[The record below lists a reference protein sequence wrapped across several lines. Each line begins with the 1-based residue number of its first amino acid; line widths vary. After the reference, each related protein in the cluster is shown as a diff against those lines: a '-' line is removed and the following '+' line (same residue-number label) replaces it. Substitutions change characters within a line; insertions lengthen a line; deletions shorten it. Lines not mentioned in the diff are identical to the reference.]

1 MLIPARPAN
10 EAQRLAQLHELAILD
25 TGQDPGFD
33 QLVELTQLLFN
44 TPMVLVSLVDQQRQW
59 FKAKV
64 GLDSCETARDIS
76 FCGHVVANGEPLVV
90 SDATLDPRFADN
102 PLVSGAPHLRFYAG
116 IPLTLTTSAQQAVTL
131 GTLCILDTQPR
142 TLTGDDI
149 YQLTLL
155 AKQVEQLLRLHQ
167 AKNQALEER
176 AQLNAIVDATLD
188 PLFVKGLQ
196 GEYLMVNQAY
206 RTVLNAADSP
216 LAQLTPE
223 LHFSY
228 DLLAQARACD
238 QRVIDSGKAE
248 TLLLSPTA
256 QQRVQLIKSPLRDYR
271 GKIKGVVTV
280 SHDISDLW
288 NTSNQL
294 EKQQQ
299 LLSVLHRGL
308 TDYQAL
314 MSGNQLWEFLQQA
327 LLELTGS
334 DYALIGE
341 VLVDNETPE
350 LKIHAISDLPWNPAA
365 KKLMDKLQQQGM
377 KLTNPRNM
385 IGQVFAQGKVVIRN
399 HMTSHSPSPHFP
411 HGHPSL
417 DNYLG
422 VPIIEE
428 GVVIG
433 MYAIANR
440 EQDYDDA
447 LVAWLEPFTSTCALL
462 IKLYRQLHERQ
473 LFTEQL
479 AYARDQAEA
488 ASQAKSDFLSSM
500 SHELRTPLNA
510 IMGFA
515 QLLNTNSNTPLN
527 ARQQGQVTQ
536 IYKSGQHLLALINE
550 VLDLSKVEAGRL
562 TLSLEAITPYSIINE
577 AVAGIM
583 PLAEQQAITLHM
595 DSELIKLPKLIA
607 DYTRLKQVL
616 INLISNAIK
625 YNKPEGSVHISGYIE
640 EEKLVISVLDTGA
653 GIEPAYI
660 EQLFQP
666 FNRLGAENTAIEG
679 SGVGLAL
686 TKRIVEQMGGSVGV
700 INNPSQGCE
709 FWFKLP
715 LAPATQEVLPSI
727 PSAMSN
733 RVVTASKTLLYVEDN
748 PDNQAL
754 VVAMLADDS
763 TISVQCVHSG
773 ELAFELACS
782 HPPDLIV
789 IDINLPGMDG
799 FAAARLL
806 ARHPLT
812 KTIPKVA
819 VSANMMTDEIK
830 QAEQADFLAYLTK
843 PLDMAR
849 LKALIGQLLE

>member
-25 TGQDPGFD
+25 TAQDPSFD

-44 TPMVLVSLVDQQRQW
+44 TPMVLISLVDQQRQW

-76 FCGHVVANGEPLVV
+76 FCGHVVADGEPLVV
-90 SDATLDPRFADN
+90 NDATLDARFADN

-116 IPLTLTTSAQQAVTL
+116 IPLILTTSAQQTVTL

-142 TLTGDDI
+142 TLNDDDF
-149 YQLTLL
+149 YRLTLL

-167 AKNQALEER
+167 AKNQAGEER

-206 RTVLNAADSP
+206 RTVLNAADAP
-216 LAQLTPE
+216 LATLTPE
-223 LHFSY
+223 LHFSH

-256 QQRVQLIKSPLRDYR
+256 QQRVQLIKSPVRDHH

-288 NTSNQL
+288 NTSYQL

-341 VLVDNETPE
+341 VLVDNEAPE

-399 HMTSHSPSPHFP
+399 HMTSHSPFPHFP
-411 HGHPSL
+411 HGHPLL

-422 VPIIEE
+422 VPIIDE
-428 GVVIG
+428 GAVIG

-515 QLLNTNSNTPLN
+515 QLLNTNSSTPLN
-527 ARQQGQVTQ
+527 PRQQGQVTQ

-550 VLDLSKVEAGRL
+550 VLDLSKVESGRL
-562 TLSLEAITPYSIINE
+562 TLSLEAITPYSIISE
-577 AVAGIM
+577 AVAGIT

-616 INLISNAIK
+616 INLISNGIK
-625 YNKPEGSVHISGYIE
+625 YNKPEGNVHIRGYIE
-640 EEKLVISVLDTGA
+640 EEALVISVLDTGM
-653 GIEPAYI
+653 GIEPDYI

-686 TKRIVEQMGGSVGV
+686 TKRIVEQMSGSVGV
-700 INNPSQGCE
+700 INNPGQGCE

-715 LAPATQEVLPSI
+715 LASATREVLPSI
-727 PSAMSN
+727 PAATSN

-748 PDNQAL
+748 PEHQAL
-754 VVAMLADDS
+754 VVAMLADDP
-763 TISVQCVHSG
+763 TINVQCVHSG

-782 HPPDLIV
+782 HPPDLI
-789 IDINLPGMDG
+789 IMDINLPGMDG

-812 KTIPKVA
+812 KAIPKVA
-819 VSANMMTDEIK
+819 VSANMMVGEIK
-830 QAEQADFLAYLTK
+830 QAEQADFLAYLNK

-849 LKALIGQLLE
+849 LIAVIGQLLE